1 MNFGETKPAE
11 GTASTEQKYSI
22 QKLSL
27 FIDKFLKVL
36 EIDLGRLHQHRR
48 NIEKVIRTNCVS
60 QYGNPPLSL
69 FPHYNFAFPYL
80 PRLYS

>member
-11 GTASTEQKYSI
+11 TGTVPTEQKYSI

-48 NIEKVIRTNCVS
+48 NIEKVIFSKKNL
-60 QYGNPPLSL
+60 NI
-69 FPHYNFAFPYL
+69 
-80 PRLYS
+80 